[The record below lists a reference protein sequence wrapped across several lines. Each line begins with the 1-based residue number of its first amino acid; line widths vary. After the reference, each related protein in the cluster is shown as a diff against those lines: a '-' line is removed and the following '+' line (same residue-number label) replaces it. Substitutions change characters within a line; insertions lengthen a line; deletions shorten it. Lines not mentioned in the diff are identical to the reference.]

1 MFHMKHFAEQTAKN
15 RGNIRKNHEANEER
29 EDIDV
34 KKLLV
39 VFLAIALLLSAGCT
53 KTKPAASGDTAP
65 ASTAPI
71 ETTAPKTE
79 PAATAAAPET
89 ETPAPETE
97 PVRSTEALEP
107 VDPWS
112 LLGSGGYE
120 AGAYTDELG
129 NEYSYSYDLPVLLA
143 ETEGAKA
150 INEALDGRFG
160 AAVRD
165 EKANMER
172 KLSLGIGSIGYHGVV
187 WEDVLTLVVTA
198 HGYNDDWTDY
208 GVYSYEASTGR
219 WLTTPMILEKMGV
232 SEEVFLED
240 CRAIFQ
246 YRFAEKYS
254 ELTEE
259 ARAQTGYTE
268 ALERQTAE
276 EYVNLDL
283 AVYPEEGELMVVAP
297 ILCLAGPDFVY
308 EVLSFGLNAEG

>member
-1 MFHMKHFAEQTAKN
+1 MKKML
-15 RGNIRKNHEANEER
+15 I
-29 EDIDV
+29 
-34 KKLLV
+34 
-39 VFLAIALLLSAGCT
+39 VFLAIALLLSVGCA
-53 KTKPAASGDTAP
+53 KTGPSTEPATTGAAP
-65 ASTAPI
+65 AD
-71 ETTAPKTE
+71 TTVPKTE
-79 PAATAAAPET
+79 PATTTAAPET

-97 PVRSTEALEP
+97 PVQTSEKPE
-107 VDPWS
+107 VIDPWS

-172 KLSLGIGSIGYHGVV
+172 KLSLGIESIGYHGVV

-198 HGYNDDWTDY
+198 HGYNDDWTNY

-232 SEEVFLED
+232 SEEAFLED
-240 CRAIFQ
+240 CRAMFQ

-259 ARAQTGYTE
+259 ARAQTGYDGM
-268 ALERQTAE
+268 LERQISD

-297 ILCLAGPDFVY
+297 ILSLAGPDFVY

>member
-1 MFHMKHFAEQTAKN
+1 MFHVKHFAEQTAKN

-53 KTKPAASGDTAP
+53 KAEPAASGDTAP
-65 ASTAPI
+65 ASTASI

-79 PAATAAAPET
+79 PATTTAAPET

-150 INEALDGRFG
+150 INADIDERF
-160 AAVRD
+160 RSRIEE
-165 EKANMER
+165 EKAYMKEG
-172 KLSLGIGSIGYHGVV
+172 LSMGITDIGFHGVV
-187 WEDVLTLVVTA
+187 WEDVLTVVVRA
-198 HGYNDDWTDY
+198 RGYYDDWTDY
-208 GVYSYEASTGR
+208 GIYCYEASTGR

-297 ILCLAGPDFVY
+297 ILSLAGPDFVY